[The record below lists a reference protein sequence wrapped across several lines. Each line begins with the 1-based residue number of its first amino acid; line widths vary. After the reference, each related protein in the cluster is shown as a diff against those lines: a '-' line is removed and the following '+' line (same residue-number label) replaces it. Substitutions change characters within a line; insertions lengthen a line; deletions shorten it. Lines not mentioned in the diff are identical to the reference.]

1 MLSQANQAAA
11 SLGAAE
17 YSNFALARGVVLIVR
32 DVPQQ
37 VRSIPPALNEVGR
50 PLLPAASLKLP
61 LENGGTRI
69 VRVIGN
75 VSGDAMVARIADGP
89 LAPPIDVRIPAEE
102 ELPPLNSSLLLN
114 GVEPDGQASFVSALL
129 GPWAALFDLAD
140 SPIFVRLARE
150 LLTGVAPTPRA
161 ANVVAYV
168 VEDIVLLET
177 MVPAAVRFV
186 DAVYHLSA
194 SGLNRVTVRPHLAD
208 RAEGKQRR
216 LHAVIDSTPT
226 PIEGDLLVLFG
237 PGGMSVRSVANS
249 RRGAPSFVQWLGTS
263 PAAYPRLRENLLLE
277 LSKLND
283 AGKAYALEA
292 QLSNPIA
299 PQCGS
304 MAARPCRPPRSTPRS
319 AGMPVSWSLA
329 GRTIRPA

>member
-186 DAVYHLSA
+186 DAVYHLSS
-194 SGLNRVTVRPHLAD
+194 SGLNRVTVRPHL
-208 RAEGKQRR
+208 
-216 LHAVIDSTPT
+216 PT
-226 PIEGDLLVLFG
+226 APKA
-237 PGGMSVRSVANS
+237 SSVA
-249 RRGAPSFVQWLGTS
+249 
-263 PAAYPRLRENLLLE
+263 
-277 LSKLND
+277 
-283 AGKAYALEA
+283 
-292 QLSNPIA
+292 
-299 PQCGS
+299 C
-304 MAARPCRPPRSTPRS
+304 TP
-319 AGMPVSWSLA
+319 
-329 GRTIRPA
+329 

>member
-129 GPWAALFDLAD
+129 GPGRRSSIWRTVPSSCGLRVNS
-140 SPIFVRLARE
+140 SPASRRHP
-150 LLTGVAPTPRA
+150 APPMSWPMSSRISCCWRRWCRPQSASWMPSITSLRA
-161 ANVVAYV
+161 A
-168 VEDIVLLET
+168 
-177 MVPAAVRFV
+177 
-186 DAVYHLSA
+186 
-194 SGLNRVTVRPHLAD
+194 
-208 RAEGKQRR
+208 
-216 LHAVIDSTPT
+216 
-226 PIEGDLLVLFG
+226 
-237 PGGMSVRSVANS
+237 
-249 RRGAPSFVQWLGTS
+249 
-263 PAAYPRLRENLLLE
+263 
-277 LSKLND
+277 
-283 AGKAYALEA
+283 
-292 QLSNPIA
+292 
-299 PQCGS
+299 
-304 MAARPCRPPRSTPRS
+304 
-319 AGMPVSWSLA
+319 
-329 GRTIRPA
+329 